1 MSKIIKVDKN
11 YFYLFP
17 DNPKVDKTN
26 LLITDESIYS
36 ITLPWD
42 GIKVMK
48 FIQHII
54 PVININKLIITDA
67 TANVGGDSLHFSECF
82 KTVNSVE
89 INRLHCDALENNIK
103 VYKRNNINI
112 ICKDYLIV
120 MNKLKQ
126 DIVYMDPPWGGTS
139 YKQNKIVELKLGEY
153 TLDKLIHKINS
164 AHIFIIK
171 APYNYD
177 YVSFFKKVGNGKK
190 YKMLIRKKILI
201 LGFIRKPT

>member
-67 TANVGGDSLHFSECF
+67 TANVI
-82 KTVNSVE
+82 
-89 INRLHCDALENNIK
+89 INL
-103 VYKRNNINI
+103 
-112 ICKDYLIV
+112 
-120 MNKLKQ
+120 
-126 DIVYMDPPWGGTS
+126 
-139 YKQNKIVELKLGEY
+139 
-153 TLDKLIHKINS
+153 
-164 AHIFIIK
+164 F
-171 APYNYD
+171 
-177 YVSFFKKVGNGKK
+177 
-190 YKMLIRKKILI
+190 ILI
-201 LGFIRKPT
+201 TGII

>member
-17 DNPKVDKTN
+17 DNPKIDKTK

-54 PVININKLIITDA
+54 PVKLHKLIITDA
-67 TANVGGDSLHFSECF
+67 TANVGGDSIHFSNYF

-112 ICKDYLIV
+112 ICKNYIKV
-120 MNKLKQ
+120 MNNLKQ
-126 DIVYMDPPWGGTS
+126 DIVYMDPPWGGIS
-139 YKQNKIVELKLGEY
+139 YSTQTKVKLKLGKY
-153 TLDKLIHKINS
+153 TLDKLINKITSSN
-164 AHIFIIK
+164 IFIIK

-177 YVSFFKKVGNGKK
+177 YKLFFKKVGKGKK

-201 LGFIRKPT
+201 LGFIRK